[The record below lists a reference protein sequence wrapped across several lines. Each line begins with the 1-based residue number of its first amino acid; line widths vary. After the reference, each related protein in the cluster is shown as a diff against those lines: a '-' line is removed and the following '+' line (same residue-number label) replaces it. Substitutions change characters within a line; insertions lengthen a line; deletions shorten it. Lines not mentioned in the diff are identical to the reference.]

1 MLNNILKR
9 LGIFCLVLTISTSL
23 VFFML
28 HSLPGENA
36 EVMAKYIF
44 LGNVELNPSNEEVQ
58 LVKEKF
64 DLDRSLL
71 SQYYSWATNALHG
84 DLGRSYKTNAPVR
97 EEILIRLPATI
108 TLALIAV
115 LMSLL
120 IGMPL
125 GILAAV
131 KQNSTTDYLCSAT
144 AVLGISMPNFWL
156 ALLLIMVFSLALKL
170 TPTIGYGGPSHL
182 ILPVVTLGTAT
193 TAVVMRLTRSSTLEV
208 MRQDYIRTA
217 RGKGLDHR
225 DIMITHSLKNALI
238 PIITMVGL
246 EFGHLLGGAVIIETI
261 FAWPGIG
268 RLLIDS
274 ISARDIPVIQGTV
287 LFITLMYMLLNFTI
301 DILYPIFDP
310 RIGGS

>member
-1 MLNNILKR
+1 MLYNILKR

-28 HSLPGENA
+28 HSLPGEKA

-44 LGNVELNPSNEEVQ
+44 LGNVELDPSNEEIQ
-58 LVKEKF
+58 LVREKF

-71 SQYYSWATNALHG
+71 SQYSSWANNALHG
-84 DLGRSYKTNAPVR
+84 DLGRSYKSNAPVL
-97 EEILIRLPATI
+97 EEILIRLPATL
-108 TLALIAV
+108 TLALVAV

-120 IGMPL
+120 IGIPL

-131 KQNSTTDYLCSAT
+131 KQNSTTDYLCSTT

-156 ALLLIMVFSLALKL
+156 ALLLIMVFSLTLRL
-170 TPTIGYGGPSHL
+170 TPTIGYGGLSHL
-182 ILPVVTLGTAT
+182 ILPAITLGTAT

-217 RGKGLDHR
+217 RGKGLAHR
-225 DIMITHSLKNALI
+225 DIMISHSLKNALI
-238 PIITMVGL
+238 PVITMVGL

-287 LFITLMYMLLNFTI
+287 LFITLTYMLLNFTI

>member
-1 MLNNILKR
+1 MLYNVLKR
-9 LGIFCLVLTISTSL
+9 VGIFCLVLTVSTAL

-28 HSLPGENA
+28 HSLPGEKA

-44 LGNVELNPSNEEVQ
+44 LGNVELDPSNEEIQ

-64 DLDRSLL
+64 NLDRSLL
-71 SQYYSWATNALHG
+71 SQYFSWARDALHG
-84 DLGRSYKTNAPVR
+84 DLGRSYKSNAPVL
-97 EEILIRLPATI
+97 EEILIRLPATV
-108 TLALIAV
+108 TLALVSV

-120 IGMPL
+120 IGIPL

-131 KQNSTTDYLCSAT
+131 RQNSTIDYLCSTT
-144 AVLGISMPNFWL
+144 AVLGISMPSFWL
-156 ALLLIMVFSLALKL
+156 ALLLMMVFSLTLKL
-170 TPTIGYGGPSHL
+170 TPTIGYGGLSYL
-182 ILPVVTLGTAT
+182 ILPAVALGTASS
-193 TAVVMRLTRSSTLEV
+193 AVIMRLTRSSMLEV
-208 MRQDYIRTA
+208 LRQDYIRTA
-217 RGKGLDHR
+217 RGKGLSQR

-238 PIITMVGL
+238 PVITMVGL

-261 FAWPGIG
+261 FAWPGVG

-274 ISARDIPVIQGTV
+274 ISARDVPVIQGSV

-301 DILYPIFDP
+301 DTLYPLLDP